1 MGRSRIGWAFG
12 VMAPWCLGM
21 GLLVSFTATAGQD
34 YASGASVAPIDARVA
49 LAPRDLIPSSALT
62 GNLGSYASSRG
73 VLREARLSI
82 GPSAEFRSVPDEQDP
97 RAVLKPRPGHFPQ
110 AVRAKKGDPVV
121 ALRPSFVSRLKG
133 PNGVKALIAHD
144 LMFHA
149 DDIAIASS
157 FQPYDADS
165 SGPEAVSRFEP
176 WAEDDAPTP
185 TPSFRG
191 GAGASPTQAGQGGSS
206 VTIRPAAIAA
216 RNAQGATPAVPRAVS
231 LGSTTPAPA
240 DATPVEVVALP
251 GMPRV
256 ASVPKSLPNST
267 VVPRSANGRPDYAA
281 MIGQENLAREKKCLA
296 EAVYFESRSEP
307 EEGQAAVAQVILNR
321 VSSGLYP
328 TTICGVVYQNKHRF
342 KACQFSFACEGKSLR
357 ITDQESWA
365 RASRVA
371 DAVLGGETWL
381 ADVGG
386 STHYHANYVRPRWA
400 KRLKKMEVIGKHIFY
415 RLKAGQ
421 T

>member
-12 VMAPWCLGM
+12 VIAPWCLGM

-34 YASGASVAPIDARVA
+34 YASGASVAPIDARAA
-49 LAPRDLIPSSALT
+49 LAPRDLVPSSALA
-62 GNLGSYASSRG
+62 GNLGSFASSRG

-82 GPSAEFRSVPDEQDP
+82 GPSAEFHTIPDELNP
-97 RAVLKPRPGHFPQ
+97 RIALKPQPGHFPT

-121 ALRPSFVSRLKG
+121 ALRPSFVSKLKG
-133 PNGVKALIAHD
+133 PNAIKAMVARD
-144 LMFHA
+144 LMFNA
-149 DDIAIASS
+149 DENTIAST
-157 FQPYDADS
+157 FQPHDPAS
-165 SGPEAVSRFEP
+165 SGPEAVSKFEP
-176 WAEDDAPTP
+176 WADEDAPTM
-185 TPSFRG
+185 TPSTRG
-191 GAGASPTQAGQGGSS
+191 APSASASPGQPGAS

-231 LGSTTPAPA
+231 LSSNTPAPA
-240 DATPVEVVALP
+240 DATPIQVVAVP
-251 GMPRV
+251 GLPRV
-256 ASVPKSLPNST
+256 ATAPRPTQNAT
-267 VVPRSANGRPDYAA
+267 IVPRTAAGRPDYAA
-281 MIGQENLAREKKCLA
+281 LIGAENVAREKKCLA

-307 EEGQAAVAQVILNR
+307 EDGQAAVAQVILNR
-321 VSSGLYP
+321 VTSGLYP
-328 TTICGVVYQNKHRF
+328 TSICGVVYQNKHRY

-365 RASRVA
+365 RAARVA
-371 DAVLGGETWL
+371 DEVFGGRTWL

-400 KRLKKMEVIGKHIFY
+400 KRLKKMDVIGRHIFY